1 MVFCFYSL
9 GRRRPREQGMCVVSK
24 LYRILTPASI
34 CPMTSLDVGKF
45 KLDPGLLLITGCD
58 G

>member
-1 MVFCFYSL
+1 
-9 GRRRPREQGMCVVSK
+9 MCVVSK

-34 CPMTSLDVGKF
+34 CPMTSLDMGKF